1 MPRTILICTD
11 GSPRAE
17 AALRAGLDV
26 LAAADRVV
34 IASVV
39 EPLDPG
45 LVVGTGMAGGVM
57 TPSEALVMQSGVQD
71 HGQDA
76 VDRLRTDLGIPDA
89 ELQVLTGSPGAAI
102 CDLATEL
109 GASVI
114 VIGSRGRGGFRRA
127 VLGSVSDHVVRHA
140 PVPGGG
146 HHDPRRGRLT
156 PVESN
161 CERRVRFSARWAHT
175 SAGSTRR
182 SDGQPGSGSGI
193 AMSKRRMPSSMR
205 SFKRSSTAM
214 RA

>member
-17 AALRAGLDV
+17 AALRAGFDV

-34 IASVV
+34 IASMV

-76 VDRLRTDLGIPDA
+76 VERLRTDLGIPDA
-89 ELQVLTGSPGAAI
+89 ELQVLTGSPGPAI

-140 PVPGGG
+140 PCPVVVTTI
-146 HHDPRRGRLT
+146 HDED
-156 PVESN
+156 V
-161 CERRVRFSARWAHT
+161 
-175 SAGSTRR
+175 
-182 SDGQPGSGSGI
+182 
-193 AMSKRRMPSSMR
+193 
-205 SFKRSSTAM
+205 
-214 RA
+214 

>member
-17 AALRAGLDV
+17 AALRSGFDV

-34 IASVV
+34 IASIV

-76 VDRLRTDLGIPDA
+76 VGRLRTDLGIPDA
-89 ELQVLTGSPGAAI
+89 ELQVLTGSPGTAI

-109 GASVI
+109 GASAI
-114 VIGSRGRGGFRRA
+114 VIGSRGRSGFRRA

-140 PVPGGG
+140 PCPVVVTTI
-146 HHDPRRGRLT
+146 HDED
-156 PVESN
+156 V
-161 CERRVRFSARWAHT
+161 
-175 SAGSTRR
+175 
-182 SDGQPGSGSGI
+182 
-193 AMSKRRMPSSMR
+193 
-205 SFKRSSTAM
+205 
-214 RA
+214 